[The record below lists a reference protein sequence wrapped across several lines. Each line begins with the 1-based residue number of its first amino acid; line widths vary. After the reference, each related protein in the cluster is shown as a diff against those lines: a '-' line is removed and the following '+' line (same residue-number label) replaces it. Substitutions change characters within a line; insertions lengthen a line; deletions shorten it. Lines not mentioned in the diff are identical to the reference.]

1 MAKAATLYNALAIA
15 FYLQASP
22 LKAKKPALYR

>member
-15 FYLQASP
+15 FYLQPSP
-22 LKAKKPALYR
+22 LESKKTGLI